1 MVWQLLHHPP
11 GVNIRGISVGIKVL
25 VGRGVFCCKGV
36 GVQVGGNC
44 KSVGVGVG
52 ISIVGGR
59 VGNGNGLSELSGL
72 M

>member
-1 MVWQLLHHPP
+1 MVRQLLHHLP
-11 GVNIRGISVGIKVL
+11 GVNTSCVSVGIKVL
-25 VGRGVFCCKGV
+25 VGKGVSSCKGV

-59 VGNGNGLSELSGL
+59 VGNGNGFSELSGL